1 MIHYISADHLT
12 VGRVEEIL
20 TRGYELALSDDARNR
35 IQKCRD
41 YLDRKAQN
49 PERPIYG
56 VTTGFGSLC
65 TVCEPVGWT
74 GCSGWRVWLPF
85 RDCMVTV

>member
-49 PERPIYG
+49 P
-56 VTTGFGSLC
+56 
-65 TVCEPVGWT
+65 
-74 GCSGWRVWLPF
+74 
-85 RDCMVTV
+85 